1 MLPDFMQC
9 LLFALIQFITSYL
22 KSSFYLKQLLFSLSI
37 LLHVRSAWS
46 IRPPIG
52 QALLGRGFQLG
63 AWEFLSMEIISEYF
77 KCKPRCTNIQNLFKN
92 RIFVISIKNCTLQL
106 NFKAH
111 LPVVKYYIFN
121 AKSLIQPTWHHLLP
135 ENVF

>member
-9 LLFALIQFITSYL
+9 LLFPLIQFLTRYL

-46 IRPPIG
+46 IWPPIG
-52 QALLGRGFQLG
+52 QALLGYPLWACPPFCGLVPG
-63 AWEFLSMEIISEYF
+63 TLSMEIIFEYF
-77 KCKPRCTNIQNLFKN
+77 KHKPCCTNIQNLFKN
-92 RIFVISIKNCTLQL
+92 RIFVISVKNCTLQL

-111 LPVVKYYIFN
+111 LPVVKY
-121 AKSLIQPTWHHLLP
+121 
-135 ENVF
+135 